1 MNPDEIREAK
11 LRKRRL
17 ARIRFK
23 SLIQKV
29 RLNVFWL
36 SELENQT
43 LGDNVRRNVA
53 IIVRRKGFKGILT
66 LMEKRILNTPVELR
80 TIEEKKR
87 ILMVISELK
96 CLQRFSPVSL
106 NLQFWLIPI
115 ND

>member
-1 MNPDEIREAK
+1 M
-11 LRKRRL
+11 

-29 RLNVFWL
+29 RVNVFWL

-53 IIVRRKGFKGILT
+53 IILRRKGFKGILT
-66 LMEKRILNTPVELR
+66 LMDKRILNTPVELR

-87 ILMVISELK
+87 ILNILSELK
-96 CLQRFSPVSL
+96 CFQRFSPVSW
-106 NLQFWLIPI
+106 NYNFG
-115 ND
+115 